1 MLLVFFATGF
11 LCCSVKTYSQANNQ
25 LSNLIPPT
33 AVNVD
38 LLPINDY
45 TTNNWINI
53 GSPTKTWGH
62 LYFRGFA
69 FRGSDPIIQI
79 NNSNT
84 YLGLNAGDP
93 FESHGSPLPE
103 RAYNVGI
110 GYNSMPYAA
119 GGGNTAVGA
128 YTLNSQAYGAAHNVA
143 IGGFALET
151 NNQSDNVAVGYYSL
165 RNISGGA
172 GENVSVG
179 TWAMQNNQY
188 GGGNSVLG
196 HQALMNNNTGNYN
209 TALGHQAMLNNNN
222 GSNNVSIGR
231 QSLLSNNSGQGN
243 TSIGSMS
250 MFYNTV
256 GSNNVAIGS
265 QSIYNNVT
273 GSYNVGIGWAALFN
287 NGNSYNVG
295 VGLQAGYH
303 LTTQGTF
310 LGTYAD
316 AVDGSFN
323 VTAIGYGAQT
333 TADNQVKIGNP
344 AVTSIGG
351 YANWTNFSDGRYKKN
366 IQENVPGLE
375 FINQLKPVTYTL
387 DIDGIEN
394 ALTQRTGATNASLSK
409 VQASSNSGAEVNSV
423 PLRNQTPQD
432 IQAKQ
437 QKAKVVYTGFVAQDV
452 EKAAK
457 AVNYDFSGVDVPK
470 SKNDFYGL
478 RYADFV
484 IPLVKAVQELS
495 QKNNELEDRIAKLE
509 NMLNQNNISNNVTL
523 SSASI
528 SQNEPNP
535 FNSNSIIHYVIPGRF
550 SNARVD
556 FTDNLGKVIKSVSV
570 KSSTGN
576 ITVDGSLLSSGTY
589 QYTLVVDGKIIDT
602 KRMAIS
608 K

>member
-1 MLLVFFATGF
+1 MKRKLLVFCATLF
-11 LCCSVKTYSQANNQ
+11 LCCIQNTFAQYANTT
-25 LSNLIPPT
+25 LSNLTPPT
-33 AVNVD
+33 AVNTD
-38 LLPINDY
+38 LLPGADQTFNL
-45 TTNNWINI
+45 
-53 GSPTKTWGH
+53 GSSDKGWGF
-62 LYFRGFA
+62 LYFRGVA
-69 FRGSDPIIQI
+69 YKGTSHIITI
-79 NNSNT
+79 NNSDT
-84 YLGLNAGDP
+84 YMGMNAGTGDH
-93 FESHGSPLPE
+93 FDPLPE

-110 GYNSMPYAA
+110 GFNAMPYA
-119 GGGNTAVGA
+119 GGGRNTVMGA
-128 YTLNSQAYGAAHNVA
+128 YALFNNAYGAMHNVA
-143 IGGFALET
+143 LGGWALYN
-151 NNQSDNVAVGYYSL
+151 NNQSDNVAVGYAAL
-165 RNISGGA
+165 NVIGGA
-172 GENVSVG
+172 GQNTALGAYSMG
-179 TWAMQNNQY
+179 NNQY
-188 GGGNSVLG
+188 GGYNAAIGYQAMQNNNSG
-196 HQALMNNNTGNYN
+196 DYNSAFGYQALMNNYD
-209 TALGHQAMLNNNN
+209 
-222 GSNNVSIGR
+222 GSNNLSMGR
-231 QSLLSNNSGQGN
+231 QSLFSNHSGQGN
-243 TSIGSMS
+243 TSIGYASL
-250 MFYNTV
+250 YNNTN

-265 QSIYNNVT
+265 QSIYNNVR

-323 VTAIGYGAQT
+323 VTAIGYGAQA

-351 YANWTNFSDGRYKKN
+351 YANWTNFSDGRYKQN
-366 IQENVPGLE
+366 IKENVPGLE

-394 ALTQRTGATNASLSK
+394 ALTQRSGATNASLSK
-409 VQASSNSGAEVNSV
+409 IQASGNSGVEVGAITA
-423 PLRNQTPQD
+423 RNQSPQD

-470 SKNDFYGL
+470 NKNDFYGL

-509 NMLNQNNISNNVTL
+509 NLLNQNNVSNNITL

-535 FNSNSIIHYVIPGRF
+535 FNSKSIIHYVIPGRF

-556 FTDNLGKVIKSVSV
+556 FTDNLGKVIKSVSI
-570 KSSTGN
+570 KSATGN

-589 QYTLVVDGKIIDT
+589 QYTLVVDGKVIDT